1 MADYFTK
8 LSFELDCT
16 DLEADRLVAAF
27 GLTGDE
33 ATLPAALAPSFLA
46 TDPGDLLSGVAA
58 LYDGADAFDV
68 GARIDRRS
76 GGVWIHGDGDPQ
88 VIAIAEFIRRLA
100 PSALPTGFTWANDCS
115 RSRPGG
121 FGGGYVLITRDAYD
135 VFDVAALL
143 EDALEAARG

>member
-1 MADYFTK
+1 MADYYTK

-16 DLEADRLVAAF
+16 EAEADRLIAAF
-27 GLTGDE
+27 AVTGGE
-33 ATLPAALAPSFLA
+33 AAMPADLAPYFPA
-46 TDPGDLLSGVAA
+46 TDPGDPLSGIAA
-58 LYDGADAFDV
+58 LYDDAERFDI
-68 GARIDRRS
+68 GARIERRA

-121 FGGGYVLITRDAYD
+121 FGGGYALITRDDYD
-135 VFDVAALL
+135 VADVMALL
-143 EDALEAARG
+143 EDALEAVRG